1 MPEKSEFVPPEETT
15 KEPWKIDREKR
26 EGRRREVAGEA
37 LPFVEA
43 FQEEFKNIEKA
54 FDRLK
59 TLSGDGGAEFFKFLT
74 ERDQAKLLDIV
85 RKFDTNSE
93 SYKVVSE
100 MSEELSRV
108 EAIISRA
115 NPYNPDNR
123 NR

>member
-1 MPEKSEFVPPEETT
+1 MPEKSQFVPPEETA
-15 KEPWKIDREKR
+15 KEPWKVDREKR
-26 EGRRREVAGEA
+26 EGRRREVAGEV
-37 LPFVEA
+37 LPVVEG
-43 FQEEFKNIEKA
+43 FQEEFKKIEKA

-85 RKFDTNSE
+85 RKFGTDSE

-100 MSEELSRV
+100 MSEELSRA

-115 NPYNPDNR
+115 NPYNSENR
-123 NR
+123 NK

>member
-15 KEPWKIDREKR
+15 REPWKIDREKR
-26 EGRRREVAGEA
+26 EGRRREVAGEV
-37 LPFVEA
+37 LPVVEA
-43 FQEEFKNIEKA
+43 FKEEFKKIEIA

-85 RKFDTNSE
+85 RKFGTDSE
-93 SYKVVSE
+93 PFKVVSE
-100 MSEELSRV
+100 MSEELSRA

-115 NPYNPDNR
+115 NPYISENR
-123 NR
+123 NK